1 MPTAYTILFLLLILV
16 AAATWIIPAGS
27 YDYVDGVPVSGTYH
41 PVEQNPQGVGD
52 VLKAAFSGFYD
63 AVDVCIFILMVGGFL
78 GVVMKTGAVDAGV
91 SNIIRLLGGREKWLI
106 PILMLLFGL
115 GGTTYGMWEETMA
128 FYPLL
133 IPVFLAAGYDA
144 VGRKYNV
151 PLYDL
156 KGDKTRRVDTPLR
169 PMDICCR
176 ALDAGYLINLPVLKG
191 HCQTRM
197 TCALKNC
204 KGCLPDREKRRFH
217 AEGLMEPI
225 AALAAALRPALTIVD
240 SICGDLDF
248 EEGGNPVPTGRMLLG
263 TDMVQLDAY
272 GCRLMGLEP
281 AQVPYIGL
289 AEGWGAGSAALAEG
303 DIVRLNTPADGAEY
317 PAPSGTV
324 AALTRSVQAKSACSA
339 CYASLVR
346 ALYRRGGG
354 KRAVAIGQGWKGVPF
369 DGLGIGACCDCA
381 REQVKGCP
389 PSPEDIL
396 RAL

>member
-1 MPTAYTILFLLLILV
+1 MSTIYEIFGRDAHAMTIALMERAEV
-16 AAATWIIPAGS
+16 AAAIPAGAS
-27 YDYVDGVPVSGTYH
+27 VALKPNLVVAGRPEDGATTHAGVLSGAIEYLQEH
-41 PVEQNPQGVGD
+41 GVRDISIIEGSWVGD
-52 VLKAAFSGFYD
+52 STGRAFR
-63 AVDVCIFILMVGGFL
+63 
-78 GVVMKTGAVDAGV
+78 T
-91 SNIIRLLGGREKWLI
+91 
-106 PILMLLFGL
+106 
-115 GGTTYGMWEETMA
+115 
-128 FYPLL
+128 
-133 IPVFLAAGYDA
+133 AGYDA

-303 DIVRLNTPADGAEY
+303 DIVRLTTPAA
-317 PAPSGTV
+317 
-324 AALTRSVQAKSACSA
+324 
-339 CYASLVR
+339 
-346 ALYRRGGG
+346 RGGVPPPPG
-354 KRAVAIGQGWKGVPF
+354 ARGAPPPPPPGRA
-369 DGLGIGACCDCA
+369 A
-381 REQVKGCP
+381 RAHCP
-389 PSPEDIL
+389 G
-396 RAL
+396 RANARSWA